1 QRRPQPG
8 HQHAERGQR
17 LNHRYHR
24 HLCLPHGAIDRRIC
38 AGHRCRP
45 VQGGDRHGAG
55 ADLPS
60 RQQAADRQGSVVMF
74 GQSRRTPLER
84 VEYVLIVS
92 TLLLLVVFTLQPL
105 LNLLAL
111 SLSDPSKVAGF
122 SGLSIVPDGF
132 SPDVWLLLLQH
143 PNVQRGIFNSVW
155 MTATTVVIGVLGT
168 ALMAWGMSRP
178 GLPGRRIIFLLVL
191 ITIVFEPGIIPDYFL
206 MKRLGLLN
214 SPWSVTMYKAV
225 SAWYLIILI
234 RFFEEIPKE
243 LLEAAELDGANPFQ
257 IFYMVVLPLAKP
269 ALATI
274 ALFYLVLHWNEF
286 FRAMIYLNDQSKW
299 PLQVVLR
306 QFVIEGDKIA
316 IVGANNVNNNLG
328 LAQINI

>member
-1 QRRPQPG
+1 M
-8 HQHAERGQR
+8 
-17 LNHRYHR
+17 
-24 HLCLPHGAIDRRIC
+24 
-38 AGHRCRP
+38 
-45 VQGGDRHGAG
+45 VF
-55 ADLPS
+55 S
-60 RQQAADRQGSVVMF
+60 
-74 GQSRRTPLER
+74 SRRTPLER
-84 VEYVLIVS
+84 VEYIIILS
-92 TLLLLVVFTLQPL
+92 TLLLLVVFTMQPL

-143 PNVQRGIFNSVW
+143 PNVQRGIFNSIW
-155 MTATTVVIGVLGT
+155 MTATSVLLGVSGT

-178 GLPGRRIIFLLVL
+178 GLPGRRLIFLFVL

-214 SPWSVTMYKAV
+214 TPWSVILYKAV
-225 SAWYLIILI
+225 NAWYLIILV

-257 IFYMVVLPLAKP
+257 TFFRVVLPLAKP

-274 ALFYLVLHWNEF
+274 ALFYLVFHWNEF
-286 FRAMIYLNDQSKW
+286 FRGMIYLNDQTKW

-306 QFVIEGDKIA
+306 QFVIEGDKVA
-316 IVGANNVNNNLG
+316 IVGANNVSNNIG
-328 LAQINI
+328 LAQINIRALKAGMILITIVPILAIYPLILKFFTKGTMAGAVKG

>member
-1 QRRPQPG
+1 MAM
-8 HQHAERGQR
+8 HT
-17 LNHRYHR
+17 
-24 HLCLPHGAIDRRIC
+24 
-38 AGHRCRP
+38 
-45 VQGGDRHGAG
+45 
-55 ADLPS
+55 
-60 RQQAADRQGSVVMF
+60 
-74 GQSRRTPLER
+74 RRTPLER
-84 VEYVLIVS
+84 IEYIIIVS
-92 TLLLLVVFTLQPL
+92 TLMLLVVFTLQPL

-111 SLSDPSKVAGF
+111 SLSAPENVAGF
-122 SGLSIVPDGF
+122 SGLSILPDGF
-132 SPDVWLLLLQH
+132 SPDVWMLLLQH

-155 MTATTVVIGVLGT
+155 MTTTSVVIGVFFT

-178 GLPGRRIIFLLVL
+178 GLPGRRIIFILVL
-191 ITIVFEPGIIPDYFL
+191 VTIVFEPGIIPDYFL

-214 SPWSVTMYKAV
+214 TPWSVIMYKAI

-257 IFYMVVLPLAKP
+257 TFFMVVLPLAKP

-274 ALFYLVLHWNEF
+274 ALFYFVLHWNEF
-286 FRAMIYLNDQSKW
+286 FRAMIYLTDQSKW

-306 QFVIEGDKIA
+306 QFVIEGDKVA

-328 LAQINI
+328 LAQINIRALKAGMILITIVPILAIYPLILKFFTKGTMSGAVKG